1 MMETNLTMMVAT
13 LIAES
18 NPIGTVL
25 VLIPQNVLPKADQ
38 IPDRILDQIQNP
50 TIIMELTW
58 T

>member
-1 MMETNLTMMVAT
+1 MVAT
-13 LIAES
+13 LIADS

-25 VLIPQNVLPKADQ
+25 VLIPQNALPKADQ

-50 TIIMELTW
+50 TTIMELTW